1 MKKQEMLERKVQ
13 SEKNYQ
19 ALVNELEASG
29 FKYHHRAYS
38 RGYVSRVSYPDVRQ
52 YDGRYGRGVK
62 VLLPNHRST
71 RYAVAEYYIRE
82 EDRQNEKG

>member
-29 FKYHHRAYS
+29 YKYSHSAYI
-38 RGYVSRVSYPDVRQ
+38 RGYISRVNYPDVRQ
-52 YDGRYGRGVK
+52 YAGKYGRGVK
-62 VLLPNHRST
+62 VLLPSRNST
-71 RYAVAEYYIRE
+71 RYAVAEYYIQT
-82 EDRQNEKG
+82 EDQEI